1 MTSLL
6 NGETHRHT
14 AAVIDGDGQLGTT
27 PPPHP
32 TPISEIVAALRNVEL
47 LHGLTEEEYHW
58 LASHGTER
66 VAAHRAV
73 VVREN
78 EPAHHLNIILQGEVN
93 VHRANSGSVSLF
105 IGRTARVT
113 GKLPFSRMKFW
124 GATGYSAG
132 HLWVL
137 DIHEDLFPAMLAAIP
152 SMAQI
157 CVSLLLDRVRDF
169 SRADLQA
176 EKLVALGQL
185 AANLSHELNNP
196 ASSAQRAAL
205 SLSSKIDRDHELY
218 RLGRLFGSDQELEDY
233 VGWTERGLESI
244 KKQTAPEAAAPS
256 PLSESDREQHFIE
269 WLEAHQ
275 VPEAWAVAP
284 VFAQANL
291 SLSSLDELASIVN
304 PRALPAAVASFANSL
319 NARSMV
325 AAVSESSSRIF
336 NIINSIKDY
345 SYMDQAPIQKVDLV
359 QSLENSLT
367 LLRPRL
373 QQMVIVRDYEPG
385 VPPVTA
391 YGGELSQVWTALI
404 ENAIDATKGQG
415 TLKLITRLQG
425 DMAFVDI
432 WDDGVGIEPA
442 LSSRIFEPFF
452 TTKPLGQGLG
462 LGLDL
467 VRRIMSKHFGSV
479 AMQSVPHSTC
489 FQVRLPLDRPQIY

>member
-1 MTSLL
+1 MTSQL
-6 NGETHRHT
+6 NNEPQPQA
-14 AAVIDGDGQLGTT
+14 AAVMDSDGQLGASL
-27 PPPHP
+27 PARP
-32 TPISEIVAALRNVEL
+32 TPIPEIVAGLRGVEL
-47 LHGLTEEEYHW
+47 LQGLTEEEYRW
-58 LASHGTER
+58 LALHGTER
-66 VAAHRAV
+66 RASHRAV

-78 EPAHHLNIILQGEVN
+78 EPAHHMNIILEGEVN
-93 VHRANSGSVSLF
+93 VSRANSGSVSLF

-124 GATGYSAG
+124 GATGYSSG

-205 SLSSKIDRDHELY
+205 SLSSKIDQDVELC
-218 RLGRLFGSDQELEDY
+218 RLGRLFRSDEELAAY
-233 VGWTERGLESI
+233 ASWTERSIESV
-244 KKQTAPEAAAPS
+244 KSQSAPEAGASNA
-256 PLSESDREQHFIE
+256 LSVSDREQQFIN

-275 VPEAWAVAP
+275 VASAWAVAP
-284 VFAQANL
+284 ALAQANL
-291 SLSSLDELASIVN
+291 PVTSLDELASIVN
-304 PRALPAAVASFANSL
+304 PDALPAAVASFANSL

-336 NIINSIKDY
+336 HIINSIKDY
-345 SYMDQAPIQKVDLV
+345 SYMDQAPIQDVDLV
-359 QSLENSLT
+359 QSLENTLT
-367 LLRPRL
+367 LLRPQL
-373 QQMVIVRDYEPG
+373 QQMVIVRDYEPDM
-385 VPPVTA
+385 PPITA

-404 ENAIDATKGQG
+404 ENAIYATKGQG
-415 TLKLITRLQG
+415 TLKLVTRLQG
-425 DMAFVDI
+425 EMAFIDI

-467 VRRIMSKHFGSV
+467 VRRILSKHFGSV
-479 AMQSVPHSTC
+479 AVQSKPRSTC
-489 FQVRLPLDRPQIY
+489 FQVRLPLARPQIY

>member
-1 MTSLL
+1 MNNQL
-6 NGETHRHT
+6 NSETHSQVAT
-14 AAVIDGDGQLGTT
+14 LIDSDGQVGPT
-27 PPPHP
+27 PP
-32 TPISEIVAALRNVEL
+32 TPIPDLVNALRAVEL
-47 LHGLTEEEYHW
+47 LQGLKEEDYRW
-58 LASHGTER
+58 LALHGRER
-66 VAAHRAV
+66 KAAHRAV

-78 EPAHHLNIILQGEVN
+78 EPAHHMNIILDGEVN
-93 VHRANSGSVSLF
+93 VSRANSGSVSLF

-137 DIHEDLFPAMLAAIP
+137 DIHEDLFPAMLVAIP

-205 SLSSKIDRDHELY
+205 SLSSKIDKDVQLC
-218 RLGRLFGSDQELEDY
+218 RLGRLFRSDEELAAY
-233 VGWTERGLESI
+233 TSWTERSLP
-244 KKQTAPEAAAPS
+244 KNQAAPEAGASNA
-256 PLSESDREQHFIE
+256 LSVSDREQQFID
-269 WLEAHQ
+269 WLEAHH
-275 VPEAWAVAP
+275 VPDAWAAAP
-284 VFAQANL
+284 ALAQANL
-291 SLSSLDELASIVN
+291 PVSSLNELASIVN
-304 PRALPAAVASFANSL
+304 PEALPGAVTSFANSL

-336 NIINSIKDY
+336 HIINSIKDY
-345 SYMDQAPIQKVDLV
+345 SYMDQAPIQDVDLV
-359 QSLENSLT
+359 QSLENTLT
-367 LLRPRL
+367 LLRP
-373 QQMVIVRDYEPG
+373 QMQHMAIVRDYEPG
-385 VPPVTA
+385 MPPVTA

-404 ENAIDATKGQG
+404 ENAIDATKGHG
-415 TLKLITRLQG
+415 TLKLVTRLQG
-425 DMAFVDI
+425 EMAFIDI
-432 WDDGVGIEPA
+432 WDDGMGIDPA
-442 LSSRIFEPFF
+442 LSTRIFEPFF

-467 VRRIMSKHFGSV
+467 VRRILTKHFGSV
-479 AMQSVPHSTC
+479 GMQSKPHSTC
-489 FQVRLPLDRPQIY
+489 FQVRLPLNRPQIY

>member
-1 MTSLL
+1 MTSQL
-6 NGETHRHT
+6 NSEPQPQVATL
-14 AAVIDGDGQLGTT
+14 IDSDGQVGPTQ
-27 PPPHP
+27 P
-32 TPISEIVAALRNVEL
+32 TPIPDLVNALRAVEL
-47 LHGLTEEEYHW
+47 LQGLTEEEYRW
-58 LASHGTER
+58 LALHGTER
-66 VAAHRAV
+66 RAAHRAV

-78 EPAHHLNIILQGEVN
+78 EPAHHMNIILDGEVN
-93 VHRANSGSVSLF
+93 VSRANSGSVSLF

-205 SLSSKIDRDHELY
+205 SLSSKIDKDLELC
-218 RLGRLFGSDQELEDY
+218 RLGRLFRSDEELAAY
-233 VGWTERGLESI
+233 ASWTERSLLSVNLV
-244 KKQTAPEAAAPS
+244 APETGASGA
-256 PLSESDREQHFIE
+256 LSVSDREQQFID
-269 WLEAHQ
+269 WLEAHH

-284 VFAQANL
+284 ALAQANL
-291 SLSSLDELASIVN
+291 PVSSLNELASIVN
-304 PRALPAAVASFANSL
+304 PGALPAAATSFANSL

-345 SYMDQAPIQKVDLV
+345 SYMDQAPIQDVDLV
-359 QSLENSLT
+359 QSLENTLT
-367 LLRPRL
+367 LLRPQL

-385 VPPVTA
+385 MPPVTA

-415 TLKLITRLQG
+415 TLKLVTRLQG
-425 DMAFVDI
+425 EMAFIDI
-432 WDDGVGIEPA
+432 WDDGVGIDPA
-442 LSSRIFEPFF
+442 LSTRIFEPFF

-467 VRRIMSKHFGSV
+467 VRRILSKHFGSV
-479 AMQSVPHSTC
+479 AMQSKPHSTC
-489 FQVRLPLDRPQIY
+489 FQVRLPLNRPQIY

>member
-1 MTSLL
+1 MSS
-6 NGETHRHT
+6 NPNSEPQRQAG
-14 AAVIDGDGQLGTT
+14 AVIDADAQLWAT
-27 PPPHP
+27 PPEKA
-32 TPISEIVAALRNVEL
+32 TPISEIIKALRNVEPL
-47 LHGLTEEEYHW
+47 QGLTDREIHW
-58 LASHGTER
+58 LASHGGER
-66 VAAHRAV
+66 RASHREI

-78 EPAHHLNIILQGEVN
+78 DPAHHMHIILEGEVS

-105 IGRTARVT
+105 MGRTARVT

-124 GATGYSAG
+124 GATGYSSG
-132 HLWVL
+132 DLWVL
-137 DIHEDLFPAMLAAIP
+137 SFHEDQFPAMLAAIP
-152 SMAQI
+152 SMAQL
-157 CVSLLLDRVRDF
+157 CVSLMLDRVRDF
-169 SRADLQA
+169 TRADLQA

-205 SLSSKIDRDHELY
+205 SLSAKIDRDYELC
-218 RLGRLFGSDQELEDY
+218 RLGRLFRSEEELAKY
-233 VGWTERGLESI
+233 VDWTERWLPTI
-244 KKQTAPEAAAPS
+244 KSQTSEAAAQGL
-256 PLSESDREQHFIE
+256 LSESDREQKFID
-269 WLEAHQ
+269 WLEEHR
-275 VPEAWAVAP
+275 VPEAWVVAP
-284 VFAQANL
+284 ALAQANL
-291 SLSSLDELASIVN
+291 SVISLDELASIVN
-304 PRALPAAVASFANSL
+304 PDALPAAVTSFASTL

-325 AAVSESSSRIF
+325 AAVTDSSDRIF

-345 SYMDQAPIQKVDLV
+345 SYMDQAPVQEVDLV
-359 QSLENSLT
+359 QSLENTLA

-373 QQMVIVRDYEPG
+373 QKMVIVRDFEPSL
-385 VPPVTA
+385 PPVVA

-415 TLKLITRLQG
+415 TLKLITRQEG

-432 WDDGVGIEPA
+432 WDDGVGIEPE

-467 VRRIMSKHFGSV
+467 VRRIVNKHFGSV
-479 AMQSVPHSTC
+479 AMQSKPGSTC

>member
-1 MTSLL
+1 MTSQL
-6 NGETHRHT
+6 NSEPQRQA
-14 AAVIDGDGQLGTT
+14 AAVMDRDGQPGAAPLV
-27 PPPHP
+27 HP
-32 TPISEIVAALRNVEL
+32 TPIPDLIEALRGVEL
-47 LHGLTEEEYHW
+47 LNGLTDEEYRW
-58 LASHGTER
+58 LAVHGTER
-66 VAAHRAV
+66 RASHRAV

-78 EPAHHLNIILQGEVN
+78 EPAHHMNIILEGEVN
-93 VHRANSGSVSLF
+93 VSRANSGSVSF

-137 DIHEDLFPAMLAAIP
+137 DIHEDQFPAMLAAIP

-205 SLSSKIDRDHELY
+205 SLSSKIDKDFELC
-218 RLGRLFGSDQELEDY
+218 RLGRLFRSDEELAGY
-233 VGWTERGLESI
+233 TSWTERSLEAVRNQS
-244 KKQTAPEAAAPS
+244 APEAGASNA
-256 PLSESDREQHFIE
+256 LSVSDCEQQLLD
-269 WLEAHQ
+269 WLEAHH
-275 VPEAWAVAP
+275 VPDAWAVAP
-284 VFAQANL
+284 ALAQANL
-291 SLSSLDELASIVN
+291 PVSSLDELAFLVN
-304 PRALPAAVASFANSL
+304 PEALPGAVTSFAISL
-319 NARSMV
+319 NARTMV

-336 NIINSIKDY
+336 HIINSIKDY
-345 SYMDQAPIQKVDLV
+345 SYMDQAPIQDVDLV
-359 QSLENSLT
+359 QSLENTLT
-367 LLRPRL
+367 LLRPQL

-385 VPPVTA
+385 MPAITA

-425 DMAFVDI
+425 EMAFIDI

-467 VRRIMSKHFGSV
+467 VRRILSKHFGSV
-479 AMQSVPHSTC
+479 AVQSKPHSTC
-489 FQVRLPLDRPQIY
+489 FQVRLPLNRPQIY

>member
-1 MTSLL
+1 MTSQL
-6 NGETHRHT
+6 NNEPQPQA
-14 AAVIDGDGQLGTT
+14 AAVMDGDGQLGTSL
-27 PPPHP
+27 PARP
-32 TPISEIVAALRNVEL
+32 TPIPDIVAALRGVEL
-47 LHGLTEEEYHW
+47 LQGLTEEEYRW
-58 LASHGTER
+58 LALHGTER
-66 VAAHRAV
+66 RASHRAV

-78 EPAHHLNIILQGEVN
+78 EPAHHMNIILEGEVN
-93 VHRANSGSVSLF
+93 VSRANSGSVSLF

-124 GATGYSAG
+124 GATGYSAS

-205 SLSSKIDRDHELY
+205 SLSSKIDKDVELC
-218 RLGRLFGSDQELEDY
+218 RLGRLFHSDEELAAY
-233 VGWTERGLESI
+233 ASWTERSLESV
-244 KKQTAPEAAAPS
+244 KDQSAPEAGASNA
-256 PLSESDREQHFIE
+256 LSVSDREQQFID

-275 VPEAWAVAP
+275 VANAWAVAP
-284 VFAQANL
+284 AFAQANL
-291 SLSSLDELASIVN
+291 PVCSLDELASIVN
-304 PRALPAAVASFANSL
+304 PDALPAAVTSFANSL

-336 NIINSIKDY
+336 HIINSIKDY
-345 SYMDQAPIQKVDLV
+345 SYMDQAPIQDVDLV
-359 QSLENSLT
+359 QSLENT
-367 LLRPRL
+367 LAVLRPRL

-385 VPPVTA
+385 MPAITA

-425 DMAFVDI
+425 EMAFIDI

-467 VRRIMSKHFGSV
+467 VRRILSKHFGSV
-479 AMQSVPHSTC
+479 AVQSKPHSTC
-489 FQVRLPLDRPQIY
+489 FQVRLPLARPQIY

>member
-1 MTSLL
+1 M
-6 NGETHRHT
+6 
-14 AAVIDGDGQLGTT
+14 IDGDGQLGTT

-32 TPISEIVAALRNVEL
+32 TPMSEIVAALRNVDL
-47 LHGLTEEEYHW
+47 LQGLTEEEYRW

-66 VAAHRAV
+66 VASHRAV

-78 EPAHHLNIILQGEVN
+78 EPAHHMNIILQGEVN

-205 SLSSKIDRDHELY
+205 SLSSKIDKDHELY

-233 VGWTERGLESI
+233 VGWTERALESI
-244 KKQTAPEAAAPS
+244 KNRPPRKRLLPVPCRRVIVSSTSSSGWMRIRFPTHGQWRRYSRKRTCALARSMSWPR
-256 PLSESDREQHFIE
+256 LSI
-269 WLEAHQ
+269 
-275 VPEAWAVAP
+275 
-284 VFAQANL
+284 
-291 SLSSLDELASIVN
+291 
-304 PRALPAAVASFANSL
+304 PRALPAAVTCFANSL

-359 QSLENSLT
+359 QSLENTLT

-404 ENAIDATKGQG
+404 ENAIDATKGHG
-415 TLKLITRLQG
+415 TLKLVTRLQG

>member
-1 MTSLL
+1 MTSQL
-6 NGETHRHT
+6 NNEPQQPV
-14 AAVIDGDGQLGTT
+14 AAVLDGDGQLGAA
-27 PPPHP
+27 PLVHP
-32 TPISEIVAALRNVEL
+32 TPIPDLIKALRGVEL
-47 LHGLTEEEYHW
+47 LNGLTEEEYRW
-58 LASHGTER
+58 LAVHGTER
-66 VAAHRAV
+66 RASHRAV

-78 EPAHHLNIILQGEVN
+78 EPAHHMNIILEGEVN
-93 VHRANSGSVSLF
+93 VSRANSGSVSF
-105 IGRTARVT
+105 MGRTARVT

-137 DIHEDLFPAMLAAIP
+137 DIYEDQFPAMLAAIP
-152 SMAQI
+152 SMAQL

-205 SLSSKIDRDHELY
+205 SLSSKIDKDLELCK
-218 RLGRLFGSDQELEDY
+218 LGRLFRSDEELAGY
-233 VGWTERGLESI
+233 ASWTQRSLESVS
-244 KKQTAPEAAAPS
+244 TPEAGASNA
-256 PLSESDREQHFIE
+256 LSVSDHEQQLLD
-269 WLEAHQ
+269 WLETHQ
-275 VPEAWAVAP
+275 VPDAWAVAP
-284 VFAQANL
+284 ALAQANL
-291 SLSSLDELASIVN
+291 PVSSLDELAAIVN
-304 PRALPAAVASFANSL
+304 PVALPGAVTSFANSL

-345 SYMDQAPIQKVDLV
+345 SYMDQAPIQDVDLV
-359 QSLENSLT
+359 QSLENTLT
-367 LLRPRL
+367 LLRPQL

-385 VPPVTA
+385 MPAITA

-404 ENAIDATKGQG
+404 ENAIDATKGRG

-425 DMAFVDI
+425 DMAFIDI

-467 VRRIMSKHFGSV
+467 VRRILSKHFGSV
-479 AMQSVPHSTC
+479 AMQSEPHSTC
-489 FQVRLPLDRPQIY
+489 FQVRLPLNRPQIY

>member
-1 MTSLL
+1 MTSDVKE
-6 NGETHRHT
+6 ETQRQT
-14 AAVIDGDGQLGTT
+14 AAVIDGDGQLGAT

-32 TPISEIVAALRNVEL
+32 TPKSEIVAALRNVEL
-47 LHGLTEEEYHW
+47 LQGLAEDEYYW

-66 VAAHRAV
+66 VASHRAV

-205 SLSSKIDRDHELY
+205 SLSSKIDKDHELY

-233 VGWTERGLESI
+233 VGWTERGLRSI
-244 KKQTAPEAAAPS
+244 KKQAVPESAAPG

-275 VPEAWAVAP
+275 VPDAWAVAP

-291 SLSSLDELASIVN
+291 R
-304 PRALPAAVASFANSL
+304 P
-319 NARSMV
+319 ARSMSWPRLLIR
-325 AAVSESSSRIF
+325 ALF
-336 NIINSIKDY
+336 
-345 SYMDQAPIQKVDLV
+345 L
-359 QSLENSLT
+359 L
-367 LLRPRL
+367 LLR
-373 QQMVIVRDYEPG
+373 VRQFSQCPQH
-385 VPPVTA
+385 
-391 YGGELSQVWTALI
+391 GGC
-404 ENAIDATKGQG
+404 
-415 TLKLITRLQG
+415 
-425 DMAFVDI
+425 
-432 WDDGVGIEPA
+432 
-442 LSSRIFEPFF
+442 
-452 TTKPLGQGLG
+452 GL
-462 LGLDL
+462 
-467 VRRIMSKHFGSV
+467 
-479 AMQSVPHSTC
+479 
-489 FQVRLPLDRPQIY
+489 

>member
-1 MTSLL
+1 MNSQL
-6 NGETHRHT
+6 NSESQPQV
-14 AAVIDGDGQLGTT
+14 AVLIDSEGQVGPT
-27 PPPHP
+27 PP
-32 TPISEIVAALRNVEL
+32 TPIPELMNALRHVEL
-47 LHGLTEEEYHW
+47 LQGLKEEEYRW
-58 LASHGTER
+58 LAEHGSER
-66 VAAHRAV
+66 RAAHRAV

-78 EPAHHLNIILQGEVN
+78 EPAHHMNIILDGEVN
-93 VHRANSGSVSLF
+93 VSRANSGSVSLF

-205 SLSSKIDRDHELY
+205 SLSSKIDKDLELC
-218 RLGRLFGSDQELEDY
+218 RLGRLFRSDEELAAY
-233 VGWTERGLESI
+233 TRWTERSLESGN
-244 KKQTAPEAAAPS
+244 QFAPEAGASNA
-256 PLSESDREQHFIE
+256 LSVSDREQQFID
-269 WLEAHQ
+269 WLEAHH
-275 VPEAWAVAP
+275 VPDAWAVAP
-284 VFAQANL
+284 ALAQANL
-291 SLSSLDELASIVN
+291 PLSSLNEVASIVN
-304 PRALPAAVASFANSL
+304 PGALAGAVTSFANSL

-336 NIINSIKDY
+336 HIINSIKDY
-345 SYMDQAPIQKVDLV
+345 SYMDQVPIQEIDLV
-359 QSLENSLT
+359 QSLENTLT
-367 LLRPRL
+367 LLRPQL

-385 VPPVTA
+385 MPAVTA

-404 ENAIDATKGQG
+404 ENAIDATKGRG
-415 TLKLITRLQG
+415 TLKLVTRLQG
-425 DMAFVDI
+425 EMAFIDI
-432 WDDGVGIEPA
+432 WDDGMGIDPA
-442 LSSRIFEPFF
+442 LSTRIFEPFF

-467 VRRIMSKHFGSV
+467 VRRILTKHFGSV
-479 AMQSVPHSTC
+479 GMQSKPHSTC
-489 FQVRLPLDRPQIY
+489 FQVRLPLNRPQIY

>member
-1 MTSLL
+1 MTSDVKE
-6 NGETHRHT
+6 ETQRQT
-14 AAVIDGDGQLGTT
+14 AAVIDGDGQLGAT

-32 TPISEIVAALRNVEL
+32 TPKSEIVAALRNVEL
-47 LHGLTEEEYHW
+47 LQGLTEDEYYW

-66 VAAHRAV
+66 VASHRAV

-205 SLSSKIDRDHELY
+205 SLSSKIDKDHELY

-233 VGWTERGLESI
+233 VGWTERGL
-244 KKQTAPEAAAPS
+244 
-256 PLSESDREQHFIE
+256 R
-269 WLEAHQ
+269 
-275 VPEAWAVAP
+275 
-284 VFAQANL
+284 
-291 SLSSLDELASIVN
+291 VN
-304 PRALPAAVASFANSL
+304 QETGRPGIGCS
-319 NARSMV
+319 
-325 AAVSESSSRIF
+325 
-336 NIINSIKDY
+336 
-345 SYMDQAPIQKVDLV
+345 
-359 QSLENSLT
+359 QSL
-367 LLRPRL
+367 
-373 QQMVIVRDYEPG
+373 V
-385 VPPVTA
+385 
-391 YGGELSQVWTALI
+391 GE
-404 ENAIDATKGQG
+404 
-415 TLKLITRLQG
+415 
-425 DMAFVDI
+425 
-432 WDDGVGIEPA
+432 
-442 LSSRIFEPFF
+442 
-452 TTKPLGQGLG
+452 
-462 LGLDL
+462 
-467 VRRIMSKHFGSV
+467 
-479 AMQSVPHSTC
+479 
-489 FQVRLPLDRPQIY
+489 